1 MFSGSSVFQSEEIKQ
16 WFFYA
21 VKRRTFAALGYVSML
36 ILGCPG
42 SGVAGMLCFLLAFC
56 VLRRY
61 IGGYHA
67 STMLRCLCFSLLQ
80 TLICVYVLF
89 PIFAQNAAVSTLLL
103 QAFSVASVFSLA
115 PLSPPQMKRDAV
127 QEAECKRRSRR
138 NVMVQALVIF
148 ALGMAGCMDEM
159 LWGTLGTVCAAVS
172 LWIEY
177 FCRREEKRNE
187 QNQAKAAGKG
197 S

>member
-67 STMLRCLCFSLLQ
+67 STMLRCLANAYLRVCSISN
-80 TLICVYVLF
+80 ICSKCSGIHTVVTGVLCCECVF
-89 PIFAQNAAVSTLLL
+89 FGAAVTS
-103 QAFSVASVFSLA
+103 S
-115 PLSPPQMKRDAV
+115 
-127 QEAECKRRSRR
+127 
-138 NVMVQALVIF
+138 
-148 ALGMAGCMDEM
+148 DE
-159 LWGTLGTVCAAVS
+159 T
-172 LWIEY
+172 
-177 FCRREEKRNE
+177 
-187 QNQAKAAGKG
+187 
-197 S
+197 